1 MSKAILEFDLND
13 SDDRMEHLRCVK
25 STDMALL
32 IWEILYNTKKSFA
45 YKLESDKES
54 TDREYDL
61 IESIWEELWDRA
73 NEKGIKIDELIN

>member
-32 IWEILYNTKKSFA
+32 IWDILYNTKKSLI
-45 YKLESDKES
+45 YKLESDNLS
-54 TDREYDL
+54 TDREHDL

>member
-25 STDMALL
+25 STDMALF
-32 IWEILYNTKKSFA
+32 IWDILHNTRKSFLF
-45 YKLESDKES
+45 KLESQTDS
-54 TDREYDL
+54 TDREYEL
-61 IESIWEELWDRA
+61 VESIWERIWEIA